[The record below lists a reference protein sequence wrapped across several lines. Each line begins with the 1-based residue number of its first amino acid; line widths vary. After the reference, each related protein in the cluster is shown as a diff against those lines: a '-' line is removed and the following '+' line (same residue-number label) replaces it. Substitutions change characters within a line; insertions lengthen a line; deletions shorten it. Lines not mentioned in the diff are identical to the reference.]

1 MRVEWLKTAL
11 KNLEDEAA
19 YIALDSPQSASDF
32 IFAIWAAVEQLAS
45 FPAIGHEGRLAGTRE
60 WAMSDFPFIIP
71 YRIRHGRPHIF
82 RAFHTKHLPTVRR

>member
-19 YIALDSPQSASDF
+19 YIALDSPQGTSDF
-32 IFAIWAAVEQLAS
+32 IFAIRAAVEQLAS
-45 FPAIGHEGRLAGTRE
+45 FPAMGHEGRLAGTRE

-71 YRIRHGRPHIF
+71 YRIRHGRLQIL
-82 RAFHTKHLPTVRR
+82 RVFHTRRLPPVRW